1 MICNYI
7 PQYLMKLTDL
17 KNKRRNILLA
27 SAIAVSVCTSSFL
40 WLSPK
45 TEMISKDFAVA
56 EKQYTQML
64 RTQTD
69 LRAFPRT
76 INKDG
81 SVKTT
86 DVWDWTQGFF
96 AGGLWYIYEHT
107 KKPEWKAAATKW
119 TEALEEAQFLT
130 QHHDVGFVMYCSYG
144 NAMKFEKDP
153 VKLAKYRK
161 ILIQSAESAL
171 TRFDP
176 KVGLIKSWNTKA
188 SWDRKT
194 TWRFPVIIDNMM
206 NLEMLCYVSK
216 LTGNPK
222 YKKVAV
228 SHALNTMKNHFR
240 ADYST
245 YHVVDYDANG
255 KVLHRQT
262 NQGYSDNSTWSRGQ
276 GWAIYGFTMMYRETK
291 DKRFLEAARKAAD
304 FYLSQPNLP
313 KDKIPYWDFN
323 VNQKGYTPDWDY
335 ASRKL
340 SYIPRDASAGA
351 LVASGLLELSTFAKD
366 DNKYFKS
373 AEQMLKSLSGS
384 EYLAKPG
391 RNSGFILKHSV
402 GSFPHN
408 SEIDVPLI
416 YADYYFLEALS
427 RYSKLPLSS
436 TSALLP
442 VFPGGNR

>member
-1 MICNYI
+1 
-7 PQYLMKLTDL
+7 MKSTGFNNKKHNLLLTTS
-17 KNKRRNILLA
+17 LA
-27 SAIAVSVCTSSFL
+27 VTALTSAFL
-40 WLSPK
+40 WMSPK
-45 TEMISKDFAVA
+45 TELIKKDFIVA
-56 EKQYTQML
+56 EKQYHQLLKTS
-64 RTQTD
+64 TD
-69 LRAFPRT
+69 LTQFPRT
-76 INKDG
+76 TNKDG

-96 AGGLWYIYEHT
+96 AGGLWYIYEYT

-119 TEALEEAQFLT
+119 TEALEQAQFLT

-144 NAMKFEKDP
+144 NAIRFEKDP
-153 VKLAKYRK
+153 EKLEKYHK

-188 SWDRKT
+188 SWDKKI
-194 TWRFPVIIDNMM
+194 TWQYPVIIDNMM

-222 YKKVAV
+222 YKEVAI
-228 SHALNTMKNHFR
+228 SHALNTIKNHFR

-245 YHVVDYDANG
+245 YHVIDYDANG

-262 NQGYSDNSTWSRGQ
+262 NQGYADNSTWSRGQ

-291 DKRFLEAARKAAD
+291 DKRFLEVAQKAAD
-304 FYLSQPNLP
+304 FYINHPNLP

-323 VNQKGYTPDWDY
+323 ANQKGYTPDWDY
-335 ASRKL
+335 ADRKL

-351 LVASGLLELSTFAKD
+351 LVASGLLELSTFVKNGD
-366 DNKYFKS
+366 KYFKA

-391 RNSGFILKHSV
+391 ANSGFILKHSV

-408 SEIDVPLI
+408 SEVDGPLI
-416 YADYYFLEALS
+416 YADYYFLEALL
-427 RYSKLPLSS
+427 RYNKLKD
-436 TSALLP
+436 
-442 VFPGGNR
+442 

>member
-1 MICNYI
+1 
-7 PQYLMKLTDL
+7 MKLTGFN
-17 KNKRRNILLA
+17 NKKRNLFLA
-27 SAIAVSVCTSSFL
+27 SALAVSVSASAFL
-40 WLSPK
+40 WMSPK
-45 TEMISKDFAVA
+45 TELIKKDFTVA
-56 EKQYTQML
+56 EKQYAQML

-69 LRAFPRT
+69 LTEFPRT
-76 INKDG
+76 ANTDG
-81 SVKTT
+81 SVKGT

-96 AGGLWYIYEHT
+96 AGGLWYIYEYT
-107 KKPEWKAAATKW
+107 GKPEWKAAATKW
-119 TEALEEAQFLT
+119 TEALEQAQFLT

-144 NAMKFEKDP
+144 NAIRFEKDP
-153 VKLAKYRK
+153 AKLALYRK

-176 KVGLIKSWNTKA
+176 KVGLIKSWNAKA
-188 SWDRKT
+188 SWDKKT
-194 TWRFPVIIDNMM
+194 TWQYPVIIDNMM

-222 YKKVAV
+222 YKDVAV

-240 ADYST
+240 PDFST
-245 YHVVDYDANG
+245 YHVVDYDAGG

-262 NQGYSDNSTWSRGQ
+262 NQGYADNSTWSRGQ

-291 DKRFLEAARKAAD
+291 DKRFLEAAQKAAD
-304 FYLSQPNLP
+304 FYINHPNLP

-335 ASRKL
+335 AARKL

-351 LVASGLLELSTFAKD
+351 LTASGLLELSTFAKD
-366 DNKYFKS
+366 GNKYFKS

-391 RNSGFILKHSV
+391 TNSGFILKHCV

-408 SEIDVPLI
+408 SEIDVPLV
-416 YADYYFLEALS
+416 YADYYFLEALL
-427 RYSKLPLSS
+427 RYQKLK
-436 TSALLP
+436 
-442 VFPGGNR
+442 G